1 MTKREYKNLTDP
13 SSSWICMTCI
23 CPLSAYSFDGSKS
36 IDNTDQTMDTCK
48 NSFDGEPEI
57 RMLRG
62 FKIAHLNINRIVNK
76 LDHVKELVQ
85 KYSFDILTLSETWL
99 TPNIMD
105 NEISIPGYVLV
116 RKDRQSLSKTC
127 GGGVRIYIRE
137 GIPFVVNSNFVNDNL
152 EFLWVEVRRP
162 KCKRMTLFCCYRPG
176 DENIDDFISYIDD
189 TLSDIDTENCD
200 FVLTGDINVDYSGKK
215 IHCAVNLTNLH
226 LNTTFLKLFQS
237 LLA

>member
-1 MTKREYKNLTDP
+1 MTNSLQVYAVFCKKGCRSNQRAIQCDECDSWYHAKCIDMTKREYKNLTDP

-23 CPLSAYSFDGSKS
+23 CPLSAYSFDRSKS

-48 NSFDGEPEI
+48 TSFNGEPEI

-127 GGGVRIYIRE
+127 AEESGSIYAKE
-137 GIPFVVNSNFVNDNL
+137 FPLLLIPILSTTTSNFYGWKSGGLNVN
-152 EFLWVEVRRP
+152 E
-162 KCKRMTLFCCYRPG
+162 
-176 DENIDDFISYIDD
+176 
-189 TLSDIDTENCD
+189 
-200 FVLTGDINVDYSGKK
+200 
-215 IHCAVNLTNLH
+215 
-226 LNTTFLKLFQS
+226 
-237 LLA
+237 